1 MSNIL
6 KSCTLC
12 PRNCKVNRYEELG
25 YCKAPGKLKLA
36 LASLHNWEEPCIS
49 GDFGSGTIF
58 FSNCNMGCVYCQNYK
73 ISSGYGKMIT
83 VKRFAQICIELQN
96 KNAHN
101 INLVTPT
108 PYVPLI
114 IKGIREAKR
123 LGLYIPIVYNTSSY
137 ENVETIKMLDQ
148 TVDIYLADLKYYED
162 KYAVK
167 YSNTSNYFEYATKAI
182 EEMYNQVGT
191 PIIENGL
198 MKKGIIVRVLLLP
211 GLLEDAKKIIK
222 YLYDK
227 YRDDIFI
234 SIMNQYTP
242 VRKLKFEELN
252 NKVSEESYNE
262 LINYACDLGITNAF
276 IQEGET
282 QIESFI
288 PNFNKQKKKK
298 K

>member
-12 PRNCKVNRYEELG
+12 PRNCKVNRYEQFG

-282 QIESFI
+282 QLESFI
-288 PNFNKQKKKK
+288 PNFNKQGI
-298 K
+298 